1 MSYILYKDSTET
13 VGNFIAQKT
22 SVLQL
27 MLQLLVFTPTQ
38 ENKSQIL
45 LHLDIR
51 QIMNKAKYI
60 AKLAYV

>member
-1 MSYILYKDSTET
+1 M
-13 VGNFIAQKT
+13 GNFIAQKT

-27 MLQLLVFTPTQ
+27 MLQLLVFTPAQ

>member
-1 MSYILYKDSTET
+1 M
-13 VGNFIAQKT
+13 GNFIAQKT

-60 AKLAYV
+60 AKLACV

>member
-1 MSYILYKDSTET
+1 M
-13 VGNFIAQKT
+13 GNLIAQKT
-22 SVLQL
+22 SVFQL

-38 ENKSQIL
+38 KNKSQIL

-51 QIMNKAKYI
+51 QIMNYAKYI